1 MSGGTQAAY
10 GYQYQYLVTLEVFL
24 RYVRDHLD
32 CVASVVLHVEPTE
45 LALKGIAG
53 DEDIVDFAIEANEE
67 VVLTAQVKASNA
79 PATHEVFPGEARAVF
94 DRLAPSGSA
103 LAMLITNRP
112 PSPGLAAQ
120 GQRHDSA
127 ATYSEWAYSGDA
139 WSPQGAQAHQ
149 RLFRHDRRSGD
160 ELTASVIELVKAFRS
175 DRHFSLG
182 DSTARLVS
190 INLLY
195 RIFGAAASAENGL
208 TALEII
214 DLAVM
219 PDKKVAH
226 ALGGF
231 DWGLPVAG
239 IPTFASTVP
248 RVEQLNDLGVALA
261 GESDTGVPNIVVA
274 HGQTGHGKSALAADF
289 CHLYNNSFEFMR
301 WLDCSAPTLLEARIR
316 RLAERLTNTTI
327 AHDADPVE
335 ALHEAL
341 AAHRGPWLLVFDGA
355 AHRHTIERFVPT
367 HGNGSVLITTVDATG
382 WWPAAQ
388 QLPVETFTIEEAQ
401 RCFVSYAGLTDTD
414 VHPQTLHEIVDRL
427 GLVPLAI
434 SMAGMYFRNA
444 AGNPSELAGDYFAE
458 LDALEDL
465 TAIPPG
471 FPRTAFAA
479 IEHAVR
485 HLGDGRSGGDRREI
499 KLAQA
504 MLYRASLLGPDL
516 LPLNYL
522 IAAMPEAGSLQ
533 LGVLPEPKFAD
544 SKDRRRYTTIFR
556 TQSIAHRVLA
566 IDDDGAISET
576 TETIEIHPLV
586 HRILRTLF
594 LRQIP
599 RAELQFQLAI
609 MMNVLHGWI
618 LNMRNRPDYFATD
631 QLVSHADSLMRHIA
645 ELGEMPA
652 KSADHNYLY
661 HYTRIR
667 LQLEIGTCRMSRGDV
682 SSSVNLARLALLD
695 LRKLPRDPI
704 RDAMTLEAVSA
715 IVVDLSDAGVDA
727 ATMRPFAAMAERA
740 LAMCESRGGNS
751 ARLAYEK
758 AYLVR
763 SFLAKRP
770 IYRTEPAIA
779 RAFDRIEQLIGRD
792 PSDEIRPNVLMD
804 QINQHIEN
812 DTLEQTPPLLAQLRG
827 IANPYDAVML
837 DCLEVDIALRRK
849 DFQTALP
856 RLAGLLSTQAEH
868 THLAAPMSKGLG
880 KIYQTVQRLIADHT
894 AIDQDLPTLMCEVKA
909 RVDELHANVIA
920 GKPTAS
926 NGLPPAK
933 SAPESTP
940 TMNLDAYADRVYR
953 ANRDLGL

>member
-10 GYQYQYLVTLEVFL
+10 GYQYQYLVTLETFL

-32 CVASVVLHVEPTE
+32 CVASVVLYVEPTE

-53 DEDIVDFAIEANEE
+53 DEDIVDFAIGANEE
-67 VVLTAQVKASNA
+67 VVLTAQVKASTE

-94 DRLAPSGSA
+94 DRLAPTGST

-112 PSPGLAAQ
+112 PSTGLAAE
-120 GQRHDSA
+120 GQRYDSA

-139 WSPQGAQAHQ
+139 WSPEGAQARQ
-149 RLFRHDRRSGD
+149 RLFRHDRRSVE
-160 ELTASVIELVKAFRS
+160 ELTDSIVELVKAFRS

-182 DSTARLVS
+182 ESTARLVS

-195 RIFGAAASAENGL
+195 RIFGAAATSEHGL

-226 ALGGF
+226 ALGRF
-231 DWGLPVAG
+231 DWGQPVAG

-248 RVEQLNDLGVALA
+248 RVEQLNDLGAALTREA
-261 GESDTGVPNIVVA
+261 DVSAPNIVVA

-301 WLDCSAPTLLEARIR
+301 WLDCSDPNLLEAKIR

-327 AHDADPVE
+327 EHGADPAE

-388 QLPVETFTIEEAQ
+388 QLPVETFTSVEAQ
-401 RCFVSYAGLTDTD
+401 RCFVSYAGLADTD
-414 VHPQTLHEIVDRL
+414 LEPQTLHEIVERL

-444 AGNPSELAGDYFAE
+444 AGSPSELAGDYFAA

-485 HLGDGRSGGDRREI
+485 HLGDGRSGGDSHEV

-516 LPLNYL
+516 LPLDYL
-522 IAAMPEAGSLQ
+522 IAAMPESGSLQ

-544 SKDRRRYTTIFR
+544 SKVRRRYTTIFR
-556 TQSIAHRVLA
+556 TQSIAHRVLT

-576 TETIEIHPLV
+576 TDTIEIHPLV

-618 LNMRNRPDYFATD
+618 LHMRNRPDHFATD

-682 SSSVNLARLALLD
+682 NSSVNLARLALLN
-695 LRKLPRDPI
+695 LSRLPRDPI
-704 RDAMTLEAVSA
+704 RDAVTAEAASA
-715 IVVDLSDAGVDA
+715 IVVDLSDAGADA
-727 ATMRPFAAMAERA
+727 VTMRPFAMMAERA
-740 LAMCESRGGNS
+740 LAVCESRGGNS

-758 AYLVR
+758 AYVVR

-770 IYRTEPAIA
+770 IYRAEPAIS
-779 RAFDRIEQLIGRD
+779 RVFDRIDQMIERD

-804 QINQHIEN
+804 KINEHIEN
-812 DTLEQTPPLLAQLRG
+812 NTLEKTPPFLAQLRG
-827 IANPYDAVML
+827 IVNPYDAVML
-837 DCLEVDIALRRK
+837 DCLEVDIALRGK
-849 DFQTALP
+849 DFQAALP
-856 RLAGLLSTQAEH
+856 LLTDLLATEPQH
-868 THLAAPMSKGLG
+868 THLAAPMGKGLG
-880 KIYQTVQRLIADHT
+880 KIYQTLQRLIADHT
-894 AIDQDLPTLMCEVKA
+894 ATDEDLPALMCEVKA
-909 RVDELHANVIA
+909 RVDELHAHVLEGNRL
-920 GKPTAS
+920 PSTD
-926 NGLPPAK
+926 LPPA
-933 SAPESTP
+933 ESTP
-940 TMNLDAYADRVYR
+940 RSTPVMNLDAYADQVYR

>member
-67 VVLTAQVKASNA
+67 VVLTAQVKASA
-79 PATHEVFPGEARAVF
+79 EPATHEVFPGEARAVF
-94 DRLAPSGSA
+94 DRLAPTGSTV
-103 LAMLITNRP
+103 AMLITNRP
-112 PSPGLAAQ
+112 PSSGLAAQ
-120 GQRHDSA
+120 GHRDDVASA
-127 ATYSEWAYSGDA
+127 YPEWAYSEGVSSA
-139 WSPQGAQAHQ
+139 EGVGARQ
-149 RLFRHDRRSGD
+149 RLFRYDRRSVE
-160 ELTASVIELVKAFRS
+160 ELTDSVVELVKAFRS
-175 DRHFSLG
+175 DRHISLG
-182 DSTARLVS
+182 ESTARLVS

-195 RIFGAAASAENGL
+195 RIFGAAANAEHGL

-219 PDKKVAH
+219 PDKNVAH

-248 RVEQLNDLGVALA
+248 RVEQLNDLGAALTRDA
-261 GESDTGVPNIVVA
+261 DVSSPNIVVA
-274 HGQTGHGKSALAADF
+274 RGQTGHGKSALAADF
-289 CHLYNNSFEFMR
+289 CHLYSNSFEFMR
-301 WLDCSAPTLLEARIR
+301 WLDCSDPTLLEAKIR

-327 AHDADPVE
+327 EHGADPVE

-341 AAHRGPWLLVFDGA
+341 AVHRGPWLLVFDGA
-355 AHRHTIERFVPT
+355 PHRHTIERFVPT
-367 HGNGSVLITTVDATG
+367 HGNGSVLITTVDATS

-465 TAIPPG
+465 SAIPPG

-485 HLGDGRSGGDRREI
+485 HLANGHSGQDSHEV

-522 IAAMPEAGSLQ
+522 IAAMPESGTLQ
-533 LGVLPEPKFAD
+533 LGVLPEPKSAD
-544 SKDRRRYTTIFR
+544 SKVLRRYTTIFR

-566 IDDDGAISET
+566 IDDDGATSET
-576 TETIEIHPLV
+576 TDTIEIHPLV

-618 LNMRNRPDYFATD
+618 LHMRNRPDYFATD
-631 QLVSHADSLMRHIA
+631 QLVSHADSLMRHVA

-652 KSADHNYLY
+652 KSAKHNYLY

-667 LQLEIGTCRMSRGDV
+667 LQLEIGTCRMSRGDMN
-682 SSSVNLARLALLD
+682 SSVNLARLALLD
-695 LRKLPRDPI
+695 LSKLPRDPI
-704 RDAMTLEAVSA
+704 RDAVMLEAVSA
-715 IVVDLSDAGVDA
+715 IVVDLSDAGADA
-727 ATMRPFAAMAERA
+727 ATMRPFVVMAERA

-758 AYLVR
+758 AYVVR

-770 IYRTEPAIA
+770 IYRAEPAIS
-779 RAFDRIEQLIGRD
+779 RVFDSIEQIIGRD

-804 QINQHIEN
+804 QINQHIDN
-812 DTLEQTPPLLAQLRG
+812 TTFEQTPPLLAQLRA
-827 IANPYDAVML
+827 ISNPYDAITL
-837 DCLEVDIALRRK
+837 DCLEVDIALRRR
-849 DFQTALP
+849 DFETALP
-856 RLAGLLSTQAEH
+856 RLTDLLSAEPH
-868 THLAAPMSKGLG
+868 QKYLAAPMSKGLG
-880 KIYQTVQRLIADHT
+880 KIYQTLQRLTADHT

-920 GKPTAS
+920 GNPTS
-926 NGLPPAK
+926 GNVLPPAK